1 MGKTAASGRA
11 RREPARRG
19 TLRDEQRRMTRRR
32 LADAALE
39 LFEEVGYADTT
50 AEAIARRA
58 GATRA
63 TFYLHYASK
72 ADVVLELMERVRGE
86 VTEMFA
92 TAWALEQPTKA
103 EVRSWLEDVLAFWDR
118 NRALIDANHQA
129 MPVEEHVAQQWWRG
143 FEEVAA
149 ASPLANQP
157 GVAGERERVR
167 VITALA
173 GFEQVC
179 WFHVLRG
186 APIDRARLLDG
197 LTEDWHALLNRV
209 ADR

>member
-1 MGKTAASGRA
+1 MGKTAAGGRA
-11 RREPARRG
+11 PREPARRG

-32 LADAALE
+32 LADAALQ
-39 LFEEVGYADTT
+39 LFEEVGYAGTT
-50 AEAIARRA
+50 ADAIARRA

-72 ADVVLELMERVRGE
+72 GDVVLELMERVRGE

-92 TAWALEQPTKA
+92 TAWALEQPTRA
-103 EVRSWLEDVLAFWDR
+103 EVRAWLEDVLLGPQPGAHR
-118 NRALIDANHQA
+118 RQPPGDAGRGA
-129 MPVEEHVAQQWWRG
+129 VAQQWWRG
-143 FEEVAA
+143 FDEVAA

-157 GVAGERERVR
+157 GVAGEQERIR

-186 APIDRARLLDG
+186 APIDRARARRPHGG
-197 LTEDWHALLNRV
+197 LVRAVEPR
-209 ADR
+209 R